1 MIWADPLAVVE
12 PAQSGE
18 LLPFARVQ
26 ALIRQALRASL
37 GRAGDGAD
45 GSAVS
50 NGRVSAV
57 VLTSCCIPQED
68 AQRIALGEIASR
80 YALDPSQLDR
90 VSSLSVSYV
99 RAEGSASGGK
109 WRFGVALQN
118 QMSFGVEVTD
128 GVVTR
133 CEKYAAVDD
142 LEEAYRLLCEQRG
155 AFFKWSLEDKM
166 AFADSLPEKL
176 ASAKERDTLLSSSVE
191 LEAIAAYGFCL
202 PVAGALSQDEAC
214 AVASDA
220 MAEAFGIAR
229 EDCAGVC
236 YSFFR
241 QEEEAYVWRV
251 IFWDTGDAEHMIV
264 VVDLRALTGE
274 ILTVRASGGTAGE
287 AIPYIERL

>member
-1 MIWADPLAVVE
+1 M
-12 PAQSGE
+12 
-18 LLPFARVQ
+18 
-26 ALIRQALRASL
+26 
-37 GRAGDGAD
+37 
-45 GSAVS
+45 
-50 NGRVSAV
+50 
-57 VLTSCCIPQED
+57 
-68 AQRIALGEIASR
+68 
-80 YALDPSQLDR
+80 
-90 VSSLSVSYV
+90 
-99 RAEGSASGGK
+99 
-109 WRFGVALQN
+109 
-118 QMSFGVEVTD
+118 TD

-142 LEEAYRLLCEQRG
+142 LEETYRLLCEQRG

-229 EDCAGVC
+229 EDCAGVY

-241 QEEEAYVWRV
+241 QEEHCTLVIEISTFGIV
-251 IFWDTGDAEHMIV
+251 IFSFSRTSAISR
-264 VVDLRALTGE
+264 LRISLTRAILSGANA
-274 ILTVRASGGTAGE
+274 ILTLPS
-287 AIPYIERL
+287 ER